1 MHEQNDSR
9 NAKVTGPSM
18 LSFLLTFGLLRIGV
32 EAFNG
37 SASPNPRAAQI
48 RGG

>member
-1 MHEQNDSR
+1 
-9 NAKVTGPSM
+9 M

-37 SASPNPRAAQI
+37 SASPNQGLRKFAEDESWPAL
-48 RGG
+48 GKC